1 MPMMLLQVQRTEE
14 PQTWTTLLSARNNS
28 RGVDEMNRLIDQLLN
43 EVPTAVW
50 VDEETDA

>member
-1 MPMMLLQVQRTEE
+1 MMLLQVQRTEE
-14 PQTWTTLLSARNNS
+14 PQTWTTLISARNNS
-28 RGVDEMNRLIDQLLN
+28 RSVDEMNRLIDQLLN